1 MDGIHTGQYCQRLQE
16 LAMCSFAVDV
26 PRHVEVSANARG
38 TNSAAPSCVCAKEA
52 ARNKE
57 PTDTE
62 WNM

>member
-1 MDGIHTGQYCQRLQE
+1 MDGIHTGQYCQRHE
-16 LAMCSFAVDV
+16 GLAMCSFAVGV
-26 PRHVEVSANARG
+26 PKQVGVSANARG

-62 WNM
+62 